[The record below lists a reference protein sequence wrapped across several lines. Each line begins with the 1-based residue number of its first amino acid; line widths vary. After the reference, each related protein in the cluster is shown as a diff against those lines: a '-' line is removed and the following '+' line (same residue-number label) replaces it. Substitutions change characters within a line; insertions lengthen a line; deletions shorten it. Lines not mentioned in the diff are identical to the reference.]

1 MYSFYA
7 RGKIACTKLF
17 GAKIEEEFMKY
28 ICNTCGVSD
37 LAPENEDFGEIE
49 DMYGMCQ
56 NCFDGFINDNP
67 VMRAYDESYCA

>member
-1 MYSFYA
+1 
-7 RGKIACTKLF
+7 
-17 GAKIEEEFMKY
+17 MKY